1 VARRSISYLLADTRP
16 LRNPHFRR
24 LWLANIVTVVGAQLT
39 VVAVP
44 AQIYAD
50 TGSSAYVGL
59 AGMFGL
65 VPLVVF
71 GLYGGALAD
80 VFDRRTL
87 LIVTTTGLIVTSGLF
102 WLQAA
107 LGNTNVWTLLTLFA
121 VQQAFFAVNQPTR
134 SAILP
139 KLIDHTLLPA
149 ANSLSMTVTMAGAIA
164 GPLVAGILIPIIG
177 FEWMYLIDTVTLF
190 ATLGAVVRL
199 PRLPVLDAVTGTPG
213 LKAVIEGF
221 TYLRTQ
227 PVLMMSF
234 VVDLIAMVFGMPRA
248 LFPEI
253 AHLDFGGPDNGGI
266 VFALLFA
273 AIPAGSVIGGVFS
286 GWVSRVDRQ
295 GRAVIVCIA
304 LWGVSMIGFGVAVAL
319 ADHWMTTMLVIALL
333 MLVLGGAADMASAAF
348 RTSMLQSAADDAVRG
363 RLQGVFIVV
372 VAGGPRIADTLHG
385 ATAASVGAATAAAGG
400 GVLVVIGVVVAALAV
415 PSFVRYRITAP
426 ECHAGIVTGPRRELS
441 IEQVQRWVMSFLILA
456 VASFPLG
463 ALTAV
468 AHSVAGDGR
477 QADAVLLLV
486 VMAALGVLA
495 LVAIRLVHGL
505 PPGSAWV
512 LLGVLPA
519 VVAGALIL

>member
-1 VARRSISYLLADTRP
+1 VPRFSISHLLADTRP
-16 LRNPHFRR
+16 LRNPHYRR
-24 LWLANIVTVVGAQLT
+24 LWTANIITVIGAQLT

-59 AGMFGL
+59 TGVFGL

-87 LIVTTTGLIVTSGLF
+87 LLITTAGLIVTSGLF

-107 LGNTNVWTLLTLFA
+107 AGSTNVWLLLGLFA
-121 VQQAFFAVNQPTR
+121 LQQAFFGINQPTR
-134 SAILP
+134 AAIIP
-139 KLIDHTLLPA
+139 KLVEPELLPA

-164 GPLVAGILIPIIG
+164 GPLVAGVLIPVTG
-177 FEWMYLIDTVTLF
+177 YTWLYLLDTVSLF

-199 PRLPVLDAVTGTPG
+199 PPLPVLDAAASAPG
-213 LKAVIEGF
+213 IRAVVDGF
-221 TYLRTQ
+221 VYLRTQ

-253 AHLDFGGPDNGGI
+253 AHVSFDGPDEGGL

-286 GWVSRVDRQ
+286 GWVSRIERQ
-295 GRAVIVCIA
+295 GRAVVVCIVV
-304 LWGVSMIGFGVAVAL
+304 WGLAMVGFGTAVGLADRWATPMLVVAL
-319 ADHWMTTMLVIALL
+319 SMLVI
-333 MLVLGGAADMASAAF
+333 GGAADMASAAF
-348 RTSMLQSAADDAVRG
+348 RTSMLQAAADDAMRG

-385 ATAASVGAATAAAGG
+385 ATAAAVGTAAAAAGG
-400 GVLVVIGVVVAALAV
+400 GVLVVVGVVVASLAV
-415 PSFVRYRITAP
+415 PSFVRYRITRP
-426 ECHAGIVTGPRRELS
+426 T
-441 IEQVQRWVMSFLILA
+441 
-456 VASFPLG
+456 
-463 ALTAV
+463 T
-468 AHSVAGDGR
+468 
-477 QADAVLLLV
+477 
-486 VMAALGVLA
+486 
-495 LVAIRLVHGL
+495 
-505 PPGSAWV
+505 
-512 LLGVLPA
+512 
-519 VVAGALIL
+519 